1 MYPVFELFGKTIG
14 VYGVCAVIGAAFAV
28 VLSYLLIRGRDY
40 LAEDAALVA
49 VAIGIGCLI
58 GGHLLYGITQ
68 WRTLAEMFG
77 NITHLSW
84 KEIWAYLQYCFGG
97 QVFYGGLIGSCVGL
111 LVYFQLPP
119 ARTLNKR
126 KVLDVFAVVV
136 PLFHCFG
143 RIGCFFG
150 GCCYGIESSFGF
162 IVHNNIYNPAIND
175 VRRFPT
181 PLLEALCNLLLFVF
195 LLIVFKKKA
204 YQGKIL
210 YLYMVTYPVI
220 RFCDEFLRGDEVRG
234 FLGPLSTSQWISI
247 ALFVA
252 GVVLLLVE
260 RKHTYTYEF
269 HDNKIVN

>member
-111 LVYFQLPP
+111 LVYF
-119 ARTLNKR
+119 R
-126 KVLDVFAVVV
+126 KNPEQEKGSGCIRGCRAVV
-136 PLFHCFG
+136 PLLRKNRLLF
-143 RIGCFFG
+143 
-150 GCCYGIESSFGF
+150 
-162 IVHNNIYNPAIND
+162 
-175 VRRFPT
+175 RR
-181 PLLEALCNLLLFVF
+181 LLLWNREQ
-195 LLIVFKKKA
+195 LW
-204 YQGKIL
+204 L
-210 YLYMVTYPVI
+210 YRT
-220 RFCDEFLRGDEVRG
+220 
-234 FLGPLSTSQWISI
+234 Q
-247 ALFVA
+247 
-252 GVVLLLVE
+252 
-260 RKHTYTYEF
+260 
-269 HDNKIVN
+269 